1 PDKAVALCRRA
12 LQQERSPENLSAL
25 AWVLFPDEAARASSE
40 ASREALGL
48 AIAAVELRPNDMF
61 TQLTLCRA
69 ALAAGDTGWF
79 RRGVLGLERV
89 APDMAETHYVRALLA
104 GGEGRLDEARRAL
117 EEARRRGLSDV
128 QYRGLR
134 DGLDGAQPFTE
145 RSLPTAL
152 VAVAVWLGGL
162 ALLLL
167 LGWALSA
174 ITLRAS
180 QRAPTEPGAHVRGLE
195 ARVRG
200 LYRGVLWLC
209 CAYYYVSIPIVIALV
224 ITVAGVVLYAF
235 ARLGGVAGKLLALAV
250 IVTLVTLW
258 AIVKSIFARGHDGD
272 PGLRLDLEAHPA
284 LGALLRGV
292 AAALGTRPVDTV
304 YMTPG

>member
-1 PDKAVALCRRA
+1 
-12 LQQERSPENLSAL
+12 PENLSAL
-25 AWVLFPDEAARASSE
+25 AWVLVPDEAARASSE
-40 ASREALGL
+40 ASRESLGL

-134 DGLDGAQPFTE
+134 DGLDEAQPFTE
-145 RSLPTAL
+145 RWLPTAL

-167 LGWALSA
+167 L
-174 ITLRAS
+174 
-180 QRAPTEPGAHVRGLE
+180 
-195 ARVRG
+195 
-200 LYRGVLWLC
+200 
-209 CAYYYVSIPIVIALV
+209 
-224 ITVAGVVLYAF
+224 
-235 ARLGGVAGKLLALAV
+235 
-250 IVTLVTLW
+250 
-258 AIVKSIFARGHDGD
+258 
-272 PGLRLDLEAHPA
+272 LRLDPHRHRARDYRRRRRAVRLRPA
-284 LGALLRGV
+284 RRRRRKAARAGGRRDARHAVGDRQEHLRARPRRRPGPAPRPRGA
-292 AAALGTRPVDTV
+292 
-304 YMTPG
+304 